1 MLKQFTNNIAD
12 EFIAPAEINKI
23 QLQLLRQHLEYCRDS
38 SPYYRQLL
46 QGKDF
51 SDFSLEDLTQLPLT
65 DKHDFSSNNDDFIA
79 INETEIADIVFSS
92 GTTGRPCKIVYSEA
106 DLERLAYNEAQAF
119 ARFGVTP
126 NDRVLLT
133 CTMDR
138 CFIAGLA
145 YFVGIRKLGATAI
158 RNGLNSFASH
168 ARIINE
174 LKPTVIVGVP
184 SFLRK
189 LGMFMQENSNSMASV
204 TRLVCIG
211 EPIRQ
216 ADLTLSPVAEELGT
230 IWQAELF
237 STYASSETITTFAEC
252 EAGNGAHFNY
262 DLAIV
267 EIVDE
272 QGKPLPAGEVGEVVV
287 TPLQMSGTPLI
298 RFKTGDIS
306 FILDT
311 PCECG
316 RQGLRLGPIL
326 GRNSQMLKVN
336 GTTIFPQVIFSE
348 LAVIAEVDEYYIEV
362 KGEHLADQVEVF
374 VALNAATITIN
385 EISERINAVTRV
397 SLKITEVSREV
408 AMSKVFAANSRKP
421 TRFFDLR

>member
-1 MLKQFTNNIAD
+1 MLNQFTNNSAD
-12 EFIAPAEINKI
+12 EFMTEAEIKLI
-23 QLQLLRQHLEYCRDS
+23 QVKLLRQHLEYCRDA

-51 SDFSLEDLTQLPLT
+51 SDFKLEDLTQQPLT
-65 DKHDFSSNNDDFIA
+65 DKHDFSSKNDDFIA
-79 INETEIADIVFSS
+79 INETDIADIVFSS
-92 GTTGRPCKIVYSEA
+92 GTTGRPCKIIYSEA

-119 ARFGVTP
+119 TRFGVTCH
-126 NDRVLLT
+126 DRVLLT

-138 CFIAGLA
+138 CFVAGLA
-145 YFVGIRKLGATAI
+145 YFLGIRQLGATAI

-168 ARIINE
+168 ARVIDE
-174 LKPTVIVGVP
+174 LSPTVIVGVP

-189 LGMFMQENSNSMASV
+189 LGMFMQQSGNSMASV

-216 ADLTLSPVAEELGT
+216 ENLTLSPVAVELET
-230 IWQAELF
+230 IWQAKLF

-252 EAGNGAHFNY
+252 EVGRGAHLSY
-262 DLAIV
+262 ELGIV

-272 QGKPLPAGEVGEVVV
+272 QGQLLPSGQLGEVVV
-287 TPLQMSGTPLI
+287 TPLQMTGTPLI

-306 FILDT
+306 FIIDE

-316 RQGLRLGPIL
+316 RQGVRLGPIL

-336 GTTIFPQVIFSE
+336 GTTIFPQVVFSE

-362 KGEHLADQVEVF
+362 KGQHLADQVEIF
-374 VALNAATITIN
+374 VALNNDKITLN
-385 EISERINAVTRV
+385 EISHRINAVTRI
-397 SLKITEVSREV
+397 SLKVTAVSREA
-408 AMSKVFAANSRKP
+408 AMTKVFAANSRKP